1 MNTIKVDIAII
12 GAGHGGYV
20 AAIVAAKEG
29 KTVALI
35 EKDKLGGTCTN
46 YGCIPTKAMLSSVSV
61 MEEVENAKRIGLNV
75 EKVELNF
82 SDVVKHR
89 NRAVNTSRKGIELLL
104 QKANVNLIAGMGFI
118 SDHKTIIVKD
128 NDNNHIANV
137 IYDKLIIATGS
148 TPVKFPPFNIDNIWT
163 SDDIW
168 NIEKLPASLGIIGGG
183 VIGCEFATFFARA
196 GVNVTI
202 IELMP
207 QLIPTEDEDIAKELL
222 DGLKRNKN
230 LNVYCSAK
238 VIECKKVENQDENS
252 FIIKVQMQDG
262 TMKEFGFEKIL
273 LSVGRKPVLPEGLDK
288 IGVKFNERGFIEINE
303 YMQTSNQDVYAIGDV
318 TGKLML
324 AHTASK
330 QGEIAVQNILNQMG
344 GGKKHTIRY
353 SDIPSVIFTIPEI
366 ASVGLKEKDCKKMG
380 IEYKVG
386 ICPFISNG
394 KARAMGLSKGFA
406 KVITEAKTHKILGI
420 SIIGSHATDMIME
433 GVAAVSRGLTVED
446 LFDLVHPHPT
456 LTEIIIEA
464 ALASIDKAIHL

>member
-12 GAGHGGYV
+12 GAGPGGYV

-183 VIGCEFATFFARA
+183 VIGCEFA
-196 GVNVTI
+196 
-202 IELMP
+202 
-207 QLIPTEDEDIAKELL
+207 
-222 DGLKRNKN
+222 
-230 LNVYCSAK
+230 
-238 VIECKKVENQDENS
+238 
-252 FIIKVQMQDG
+252 
-262 TMKEFGFEKIL
+262 
-273 LSVGRKPVLPEGLDK
+273 
-288 IGVKFNERGFIEINE
+288 
-303 YMQTSNQDVYAIGDV
+303 
-318 TGKLML
+318 
-324 AHTASK
+324 
-330 QGEIAVQNILNQMG
+330 
-344 GGKKHTIRY
+344 
-353 SDIPSVIFTIPEI
+353 
-366 ASVGLKEKDCKKMG
+366 
-380 IEYKVG
+380 
-386 ICPFISNG
+386 
-394 KARAMGLSKGFA
+394 
-406 KVITEAKTHKILGI
+406 
-420 SIIGSHATDMIME
+420 
-433 GVAAVSRGLTVED
+433 
-446 LFDLVHPHPT
+446 
-456 LTEIIIEA
+456 
-464 ALASIDKAIHL
+464 